1 MPFSST
7 KSCTSEQWT
16 EIFENVHKLAITGSR
31 LGYECQRSKIRTGAF
46 IKDILT
52 QLNQADVVLADL
64 TDMNPNVLY
73 ELGVRHTLKNRTI
86 LVSQTLDEVPSDL
99 RQYGVIKYNTTPKG
113 IAEYKQNINKIT
125 RDIRDSPD
133 RSDNPVSDYLH
144 LKSIVTDTFE
154 AKSIEK
160 KLVALLSECSFNLEV
175 IDIALENLAPEKK
188 ENPIIF
194 FRLQGVALETL
205 ISTYYIYPNTDYIEM
220 AHNLLQ
226 FITLVNGR
234 LDLMS
239 EEKHYSYEKK
249 ILFDNLPKIKDI
261 LLVDFMKL
269 TSKILKDFRNQNFIE
284 PSELAICVSKE
295 EHKIYL
301 D

>member
-86 LVSQTLDEVPSDL
+86 LVSQNLDEIPSDL

-113 IAEYKQNINKIT
+113 IAEYKQKINKIT
-125 RDIRDSPD
+125 REIRDSPD

-144 LKSIVTDTFE
+144 LKSIVTDSFE
-154 AKSIEK
+154 AKSVEK
-160 KLVALLSECSFNLEV
+160 KLVALISECSYNIKV
-175 IDIALENLAPEKK
+175 TDDIRIIAPEKA
-188 ENPIIF
+188 ETIF
-194 FRLQGVALETL
+194 LNRFQVASLEIL
-205 ISTYYIYPNTDYIEM
+205 ISTFYIYPDTSYIEE
-220 AHNLLQ
+220 ARSTFTAIVLLNSH
-226 FITLVNGR
+226 I
-234 LDLMS
+234 DLM
-239 EEKHYSYEKK
+239 
-249 ILFDNLPKIKDI
+249 KDKSLRGNSGK
-261 LLVDFMKL
+261 LLIEYMPLLNGFLINFMKK
-269 TSKILKDFRNQNFIE
+269 TSNILKDFRNQNFIE
-284 PSELAICVSKE
+284 PSELAICISKE
-295 EHKIYL
+295 GHKAY
-301 D
+301 